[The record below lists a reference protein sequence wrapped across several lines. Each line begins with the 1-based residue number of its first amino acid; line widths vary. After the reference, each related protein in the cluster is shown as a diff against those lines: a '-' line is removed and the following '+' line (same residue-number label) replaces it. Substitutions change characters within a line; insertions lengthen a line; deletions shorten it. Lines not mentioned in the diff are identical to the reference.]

1 MTATSTT
8 DKSAATSKYA
18 PKKREPNDR
27 EKRRIAE
34 KLRRNV
40 RNKKNA
46 RHG

>member
-1 MTATSTT
+1 MTAATTT
-8 DKSAATSKYA
+8 DKSKYA
-18 PKKREPNDR
+18 PKKRELNDR

-40 RNKKNA
+40 RNKRNA